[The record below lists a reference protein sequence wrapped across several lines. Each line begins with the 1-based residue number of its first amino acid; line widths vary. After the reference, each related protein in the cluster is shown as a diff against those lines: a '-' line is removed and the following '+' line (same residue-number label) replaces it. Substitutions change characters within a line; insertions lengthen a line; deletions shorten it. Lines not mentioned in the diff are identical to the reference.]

1 MGYSFY
7 GGRQGESFKIVRN
20 FMSVDEMNSRFQ
32 EGAAYRDVNYG
43 EYVLIN
49 SDDVTNPQ
57 NGQVYKRGVNG
68 PEYVGNFAGNPGYS
82 PHVTATEEF
91 QDYRE
96 NGENTFNL
104 IQNTAVLTVDNS
116 SIVDGGK
123 YSKDEGWNN
132 FINDIKVSTEST
144 TNQEE
149 GFIVVKDFVIQGSS
163 SQEEVKY
170 TIGEFLSKDLINGTK
185 KQELLNNGFI
195 KPINKAQINVSFQI
209 PRTVFNFE
217 SKTVSPYKTSKIEE
231 DNITE
236 NHLFAYGYEITVPKG
251 IKGDSIIEIGE
262 LKRPTPISV
271 THDSNT
277 VSWTVEKE
285 GQNIVFTFSKDDY
298 KKIYNLKENSNF
310 LYYKQE
316 NYDNGQQGFP
326 SDSQKDTADKVITTY
341 HYIGP
346 SPAGVSIIPY
356 NENSDSYEISL
367 NGISFITRDDE
378 EGDFLKRLNFP
389 DDWEDE

>member
-49 SDDVTNPQ
+49 SDNVTNPQ

-68 PEYVGNFAGNPGYS
+68 PEYVGNFTGNPGYS

-91 QDYRE
+91 QDYRG

-123 YSKDEGWNN
+123 YSEDEGWNN

-149 GFIVVKDFVIQGSS
+149 GFIVVKDFVIQDSS
-163 SQEEVKY
+163 NQEEVKY

-195 KPINKAQINVSFQI
+195 KPINKAQINVGFQI
-209 PRTVFNFE
+209 PRTVFNFKSRTISPYQT
-217 SKTVSPYKTSKIEE
+217 SKTNEE
-231 DNITE
+231 KATQNK
-236 NHLFAYGYEITVPKG
+236 LFAYGYEITVPKG
-251 IKGDSIIEIGE
+251 IKGDSIIEIDE
-262 LKRPTPISV
+262 LQKPNNIPE
-271 THDSNT
+271 DFESNPF
-277 VSWTVEKE
+277 ELQCD
-285 GQNIVFTFSKDDY
+285 GCTFSIEDSI
-298 KKIYNLKENSNF
+298 KIAALIDGSNF
-310 LYYKQE
+310 IYYKQE
-316 NYDNGQQGFP
+316 NYKNGQEGFLN
-326 SDSQKDTADKVITTY
+326 DAQEDTGDEVITTY

-356 NENSDSYEISL
+356 NKNSDSYEINL
-367 NGISFITRDDE
+367 NGISFIARNDLE
-378 EGDFLKRLNFP
+378 RLNFP